1 MQKCNVEPFEAR
13 RPVYF
18 GYHIKVKQQ
27 NQSEKKQ
34 KKNESLKHYI
44 GGCLLLSANCLLSTY
59 F

>member
-34 KKNESLKHYI
+34 KKTSRSNITLVAACCCQLI
-44 GGCLLLSANCLLSTY
+44 VC
-59 F
+59 